1 MRRLGAL
8 LAALAFPVAAAA
20 ADVTV
25 FAAAS
30 LKEAFDV
37 AASAFQKAT
46 GHRVIASYAGSN
58 VLARQIESGAPADV
72 FIAADTDW
80 IEYVLGRGLA
90 RPASRVN
97 LLTNEL
103 VLIAPAGS
111 AVQVKLVPGVDMLRA
126 LGPRRIA
133 LADPDVVPAG
143 KYAKLAFI
151 KLGVWGALQ
160 LRVAATDNVRA
171 ALALVARGETP
182 LGVVYRTDAI
192 ADKDVRIVDAFPA
205 DTYPPIVYPMVRLKH
220 ESAAA
225 DELAAWLRGAQ
236 ARAVFER
243 FGFRAT

>member
-8 LAALAFPVAAAA
+8 LVALALPVAAAA

-30 LKEAFDV
+30 LKEAFD
-37 AASAFQKAT
+37 AAANDFQKAT
-46 GHRVIASYAGSN
+46 GHRVIASYGGSN
-58 VLARQIESGAPADV
+58 VLARQIENGAPADM
-72 FIAADTDW
+72 FIAADADW
-80 IEYVLGRGLA
+80 IEYVLGRGVA
-90 RPASRVN
+90 RPGSRVN
-97 LLTNEL
+97 LLTNDL

-111 AVQVKLVPGVDMLRA
+111 TVQVKLVPGMDVLRA
-126 LGPRRIA
+126 LGPKRIA

-143 KYAKLAFI
+143 KYAKVAFTR
-151 KLGVWGALQ
+151 LGVWGALQ

-192 ADKDVRIVDAFPA
+192 ADKQVRIVDTFPA
-205 DTYPPIVYPMVRLKH
+205 NTHPPIVYPMVRLKH

-225 DELAAWLRGAQ
+225 DALAAWLRGAQ

-243 FGFRAT
+243 FGFHAT